1 MTSLGERFARQRQR
15 VFVRALGQTMGLLF
29 PFALVGAIC
38 QLVVHSLLNPDG
50 FLYAVGYLDYWLSD
64 AALTTL
70 AGAVAALKGV
80 TLGAMGLYAAYAMGK
95 YTARSYRRDD
105 QLAGLTALA
114 ATLLLSYRLGKG
126 GGGNFSWLY
135 ISYGNLLLAL
145 LVGYLTGLA
154 FRWLG
159 QPGRPQAEP
168 AAIGRSTRL
177 AGDLLPVCLVLLL
190 GLIGDVALNLAAYF
204 SLFSQLTAGLQSLGG
219 GDVPVWLKLV
229 VILVTSLLN
238 WLGVSGPE
246 ALGQLDLDGG
256 QAASDLSTLLTHGSH
271 AQLPYPYLVS
281 TLQHSFANFGGPS
294 LTLALLIA
302 LVIVMRQD
310 HYQRLA
316 RLNLVPALFNSDA
329 GLMVGLPVILNPL
342 FLLPVISLPFVN
354 LALACGA
361 IALHLFPTPVYPVP
375 TGTPGILT
383 AFYGTNG
390 NWVALAFTL
399 GLLAIDVVGYLPFVK
414 LACRLNHASGEVTSD
429 EN

>member
-1 MTSLGERFARQRQR
+1 MTFLGERLARQRQR
-15 VFVRALGQTMGLLF
+15 VFVLALRQTMVLLF
-29 PFALVGAIC
+29 PFALVGAVC
-38 QLVVHSLLNPDG
+38 QLLVHSLLNPDG

-64 AALTTL
+64 SSLTIL
-70 AGAVAALKGV
+70 AGALGALKLV
-80 TLGAMGLYAAYAMGK
+80 TLGAMGLYAAYSMARF
-95 YTARSYRRDD
+95 TAQHYQKNAS
-105 QLAGLTALA
+105 LAGLTALA
-114 ATLLLSYRLGKG
+114 ALLLLSSRLGKG
-126 GGGNFSWLY
+126 GSIFWLT
-135 ISYGNLLLAL
+135 ISYGNLLFAL
-145 LVGYLTGLA
+145 LVGYLTGQA

-159 QPGRPQAEP
+159 GAEP
-168 AAIGRSTRL
+168 SPATSPAAQLT
-177 AGDLLPVCLVLLL
+177 GDLRPVGCVLVLAML
-190 GLIGDVALNLAAYF
+190 GDVALNLAAYF
-204 SLFSQLTAGLQSLGG
+204 SLFSQLTAALQNLGG

-256 QAASDLSTLLTHGSH
+256 QAASDLSALLTHGSH

-302 LVIVMRQD
+302 MVIVMRQD
-310 HYQRLA
+310 RYQRLA
-316 RLNLVPALFNSDA
+316 RLNLVPAFFNSDA

-342 FLLPVISLPFVN
+342 FLLPVIGLPFVN

-375 TGTPGILT
+375 TGTPGILA

-390 NWVALAFTL
+390 NWGALVFAL
-399 GLLAIDVVGYLPFVK
+399 LLLAIDVAGYLPFVR
-414 LACRLNHASGEVTSD
+414 LACRLSCHSRGGEVIGD
-429 EN
+429 ED